1 MEKIKVIAENLPA
14 FEEAVR
20 QRLAQPIEIEI
31 GRQYYTQKFLGEE
44 IGTSFK
50 FTNIQGANAIEKY
63 LMPMIQA
70 KVPDAKFIITIFD
83 DFLIRSNEL
92 QKKARVALCGQPNLF
107 DVDNILA
114 IQLP

>member
-1 MEKIKVIAENLPA
+1 MTKVRVTEENLPD

-20 QRLAQPIEIEI
+20 QRLVQPVEIKI
-31 GRQYYTQKFLGEE
+31 WHQYDTGNFLGEE
-44 IGTSFK
+44 IKTSFE
-50 FTNIQGANAIEKY
+50 FTMIQGVEALEKH
-63 LMPMIQA
+63 LMPMVLK